1 MNKQKA
7 NKKLLRLEVKA
18 DDCLSRDDAQKII
31 KKADKVYEQLSA

>member
-18 DDCLSRDDAQKII
+18 DDCLSRNDAQKII
-31 KKADKVYEQLSA
+31 KKADKVYEKLSA

>member
-18 DDCLSRDDAQKII
+18 DDCLSRDDAPKII
-31 KKADKVYEQLSA
+31 KKADKVYEKLSA

>member
-31 KKADKVYEQLSA
+31 KKADIVYEKLSA

>member
-18 DDCLSRDDAQKII
+18 DDCLSRDNAQKII
-31 KKADKVYEQLSA
+31 KKADKVYEKLSA

>member
-18 DDCLSRDDAQKII
+18 DDCLSRNDAQKII
-31 KKADKVYEQLSA
+31 KKADEVYEKLSA

>member
-18 DDCLSRDDAQKII
+18 DDCLSRDDAQKIV
-31 KKADKVYEQLSA
+31 KKADKVYEKLSA

>member
-7 NKKLLRLEVKA
+7 NKKLLKLKVEA

-31 KKADKVYEQLSA
+31 KKADKVYEKLSA

>member
-18 DDCLSRDDAQKII
+18 DDCRSRDDAQKII
-31 KKADKVYEQLSA
+31 KKADKVYEKLSA

>member
-18 DDCLSRDDAQKII
+18 DDCLSRNDAQKII
-31 KKADKVYEQLSA
+31 KKSG

>member
-31 KKADKVYEQLSA
+31 KKADKVYEKLSA